1 MKLVGFAH
9 ALPKTGVLTLKAKC
23 HLEEG
28 CQIMVEGVSGVHT
41 VESLQV
47 NYEDRRQIARGTNF
61 ALMSSTL
68 NVNQVGHNKPVFLVE
83 EKDIQAISNLI

>member
-1 MKLVGFAH
+1 MKLIGFAH
-9 ALPKTGVLTLKAKC
+9 ALPKAGVLTMKAAC
-23 HLEEG
+23 HVEEG

-41 VESLQV
+41 VDSLQV
-47 NYEDRRQIARGTNF
+47 EYENRRQISRGTNF

-83 EKDIQAISNLI
+83 EGDIQAILRQA